1 MNKARL
7 LLKYLEP
14 YKWSAVRNIIYN
26 ILSAIFALVSYTL
39 VIPFLK
45 ILFNHIETVPDPGE
59 FQFNLDYLG
68 SFSRYYLSAFIEKN
82 GEIGA
87 LLLVILIVIVASLF
101 KNGFIFLANNSMAYI
116 RACTVR
122 DLRKKMYHKVLRLPL
137 SFFTDARKGD
147 VMTRIS
153 NDVQEIEISV
163 MSSLT
168 MLFRDPLYIL
178 IFVVYL
184 FITSF
189 RLTMFAL
196 ILVTCQRM
204 ADREGKPHLKII
216 IPFGTAIPW
225 KTCFQSSKNL

>member
-7 LLKYLEP
+7 LLKYIAP
-14 YKWSAVRNIIYN
+14 YKWSAFKNVIYN

-45 ILFNHIETVPDPGE
+45 ILFDNVEVVQDPGA
-59 FQFNLDYLG
+59 FQLNLDYLG
-68 SFSRYYLSAFIEKN
+68 TFSKYYLSEFIATYGKT
-82 GEIGA
+82 GA
-87 LLLVILIVIVASLF
+87 LLLVSLIVVIASLF
-101 KNGFIFLANNSMAYI
+101 KNSFIFLANNSMAYI
-116 RACTVR
+116 RSCTVR
-122 DLRKKMYHKVLRLPL
+122 DLRKKMYDKVLRLPL

-178 IFVVYL
+178 IFVIYNI
-184 FITSF
+184 FT
-189 RLTMFAL
+189 T
-196 ILVTCQRM
+196 
-204 ADREGKPHLKII
+204 H
-216 IPFGTAIPW
+216 
-225 KTCFQSSKNL
+225 SKKLLQVQ